1 MVEIMER
8 QGEDKV
14 NEHML
19 AIRNITKLEP
29 NSVYAVDFNRNIIS
43 SEPLS
48 KYLEILN
55 EQCKKYNITFIPGK
69 W

>member
-1 MVEIMER
+1 
-8 QGEDKV
+8 
-14 NEHML
+14 ML
-19 AIRNITKLEP
+19 TIKNITKLEP
-29 NSVYAVDFNRNIIS
+29 NSVYAVDFNINSVS
-43 SEPLS
+43 SEALR

>member
-1 MVEIMER
+1 MER
-8 QGEDKV
+8 ECEDKV

-29 NSVYAVDFNRNIIS
+29 NSVYEVDFNSNIVS
-43 SEPLS
+43 LETLS
-48 KYLEILN
+48 KYLKSLN
-55 EQCKKYNITFIPGK
+55 EQCKQYNITFIPGK